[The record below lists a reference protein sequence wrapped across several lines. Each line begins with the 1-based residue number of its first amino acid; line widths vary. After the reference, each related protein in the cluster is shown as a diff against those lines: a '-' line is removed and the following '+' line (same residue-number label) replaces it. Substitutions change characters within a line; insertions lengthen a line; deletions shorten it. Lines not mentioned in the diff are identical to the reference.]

1 MQRVFFDWS
10 RPFLPQVASFV
21 VSTETARLRSQ
32 SSPETSNLTSTA
44 APQPPSFDLGDLIF
58 VLPGRRAVRTLEAYL
73 QLEVERAIQAGSIA
87 PDWTPPTY
95 LTVGAAPEFLYPQ
108 RKRVA
113 ARPTRLLCMRRA
125 LRKFSDA
132 EPVKSRALIKSLPAE
147 SNWAAQLELAQI
159 FVDLA
164 DELASENRDFSA
176 VAAST
181 RRRNLPEETERWE
194 SLGQIAALY
203 RNELSRFDL
212 TDLNLARTAALLSG
226 EIGVSVGG
234 GFENGAAKR
243 YIVVGA
249 VDLNRQQKAIFE
261 ALGDRVSFF
270 VFAPESLQDRFD
282 EFGVVVPE
290 AWETAEIPLPDRRFF
305 QVDGPVEQGK
315 AAALLVR
322 ELSKIPVEN
331 AANDAN
337 GENADAAAAPDWRYE
352 PIPAD
357 SLTIG
362 VPDAE
367 VVPFLERSLRDVG
380 YATIRAQ
387 GSPATQNRVF
397 QLLRNVADYLET
409 RSFSALEE
417 LARRSD
423 VEEYLIRNWRFVS
436 LDDGRSDAAEA
447 EESAANAPAVAP
459 GSALD
464 EAEEGVWFD
473 DELPPDFGDDAPFDD
488 DAESADDVII
498 NNETAENV
506 SAESPETLF
515 VPGDWLSEFDRYR
528 ATFLPT
534 RVDGR
539 WFEYKNEDAPRQN
552 AEFRLLRKVAI
563 LIDRALEP
571 FCDSDAPPLQR
582 EKLAAVEP
590 TFKRSPVDAQ
600 TGELD
605 ALKLDAADF
614 NADETDDVFSG
625 PLAFAKDD
633 FAESFRWRT
642 NQRRLPIA
650 DWAPILSNF
659 LCKIYPE
666 PEPGARTT
674 EATAQV
680 DAFFAALNQEFDKFE
695 AIPQELTADATGADA
710 IRTILKELAKATIP
724 PFPAADVVELQGWLD
739 LAFDDA
745 PNLILTGFN
754 EGIVPSSKSSDL
766 FLPNETRR
774 ELGLE
779 DARRRF
785 ARDACLTSALAA
797 SKRNFFVVFGRRSL
811 QNDPKTPSRFAFA
824 TAPENVPPRICRFF
838 AGGGSN
844 DLAELEA
851 RQLGRPFPKAPLV
864 ADAGNDVENAGAN
877 ATANADAESVE
888 TPIQTTSVANAATRL
903 AVGPPSPSPSEPP
916 RPVGFSVPILRTTGP
931 APSKMKVTEFR
942 DFLACP
948 YRYFL
953 RRALNLRAA
962 APETTAEMNAAAFG
976 TLAHDAL
983 RDFGVAPEI
992 CDSTD
997 ADAISAWL
1005 SERLDVVASRYFN
1018 ELSSPF
1024 VRVQIEQIR
1033 SRLDAFARWQA
1044 LWRRSGRQI
1053 KFVEA
1058 SPRSGSIT
1066 FDVGGGRPV
1075 EIFGRLDRIDYDPRE
1090 NRWFVFDYK
1099 TFDTAKEG
1107 RPSKEPISEF
1117 APDVFDDETQTAL
1130 FTTRLGNVADDK
1142 HRRRAK
1148 PRLSAPLRTLEK
1160 FGITPAPNVP
1170 QTTQSADASRFPQ
1183 TTQSADASRF
1193 PQTTQA
1199 TRTPQNAAFPQTTQS
1214 AASSQS
1220 TQATRT
1226 PQNAALDEATG
1237 PTFDWVD
1244 LQLPLYRRFFREIL
1258 FEYYDGARSRE
1269 DLETTKVALGYIVLT
1284 KGAKTQAFG
1293 GPWTERDLRSADAT
1307 ASRVVRTIRR
1317 LWNAPIDPNAY
1328 LDPNDPSQGTLLNPK
1343 APPFSEDLSPITLD
1357 YLTD

>member
-21 VSTETARLRSQ
+21 VSTETARLRTQ
-32 SSPETSNLTSTA
+32 SLPETASLTSNGATF
-44 APQPPSFDLGDLIF
+44 PPSLDLGDLVF
-58 VLPGRRAVRTLEAYL
+58 VLPGRRAIRTLEAYL
-73 QLEVERAIQAGSIA
+73 QLEVERAIQAGSVA

-95 LTVGAAPEFLYPQ
+95 LTVGAAPEFLYPP

-125 LRKFSDA
+125 LREFSDA
-132 EPVKSRALIKSLPAE
+132 EPEKSRALIKSLPAE

-203 RNELSRFDL
+203 RNELARFDL

-261 ALGDRVSFF
+261 ALGAQISFF
-270 VFAPESLQDRFD
+270 VFAPETLQDRFD
-282 EFGVVVPE
+282 EFGVVIPD
-290 AWETAEIPLPDRRFF
+290 AWETAEIPLPDRRIF
-305 QVDGPVEQGK
+305 QVDGPVEQAQ

-322 ELSKIPVEN
+322 ELSKVPVK
-331 AANDAN
+331 NDAN
-337 GENADAAAAPDWRYE
+337 GDNGDANAVPDWRYE

-357 SLTIG
+357 SLTLG

-380 YATIRAQ
+380 YETIRAQ

-423 VEEYLIRNWRFVS
+423 VEEYLIRNWRFAS

-447 EESAANAPAVAP
+447 EESAAVAP

-473 DELPPDFGDDAPFDD
+473 DELPPDFGDDAPFDE
-488 DAESADDVII
+488 DAELADVPLNINDVETSTDASA
-498 NNETAENV
+498 
-506 SAESPETLF
+506 AESPETPF

-571 FCDSDAPPLQR
+571 FCDSNVAPLQR

-600 TGELD
+600 TGNLD

-614 NADETDDVFSG
+614 NVDEADDVFSG

-633 FAESFRWRT
+633 FAESFRWKT

-666 PEPGARTT
+666 PEPGARTS
-674 EATAQV
+674 EAAAQV
-680 DAFFAALNQEFDKFE
+680 DAFFAALHQEFDKFE

-710 IRTILKELAKATIP
+710 IRTILKELAKTTIP
-724 PFPAADVVELQGWLD
+724 PFPGADLVELQGWLD
-739 LAFDDA
+739 LPFDDA

-824 TAPENVPPRICRFF
+824 TAPEKVPPRVCRFF

-864 ADAGNDVENAGAN
+864 ADVENADAN
-877 ATANADAESVE
+877 ATANANAESVE

-992 CDSTD
+992 RDSTD

-1170 QTTQSADASRFPQ
+1170 QTPQSADASRFPQ
-1183 TTQSADASRF
+1183 TTQ
-1193 PQTTQA
+1193 
-1199 TRTPQNAAFPQTTQS
+1199 NAV
-1214 AASSQS
+1214 SSQS
-1220 TQATRT
+1220 TQS
-1226 PQNAALDEATG
+1226 PQSAALDAETG
-1237 PTFDWVD
+1237 PAFDWVD

-1258 FEYYDGARSRE
+1258 FEHYDGARSRE
-1269 DLETTKVALGYIVLT
+1269 DLEATKVALGYIVLT

-1317 LWNAPIDPNAY
+1317 LWNGPIDPNAY
-1328 LDPNDPSQGTLLNPK
+1328 LDPNDPSQGTILNPK

>member
-21 VSTETARLRSQ
+21 VSAETARLRSQ
-32 SSPETSNLTSTA
+32 RSPETSDLTSNGA
-44 APQPPSFDLGDLIF
+44 APLPSLNLGDLIF
-58 VLPGRRAVRTLEAYL
+58 VLPGRRAIRTLEAYL

-125 LRKFSDA
+125 LREFSDA

-203 RNELSRFDL
+203 RNELARFDL

-243 YIVVGA
+243 YLVVGA

-290 AWETAEIPLPDRRFF
+290 AWETAEIPIPDRRFF

-331 AANDAN
+331 ASDD
-337 GENADAAAAPDWRYE
+337 ENADADAAPDWRYE
-352 PIPAD
+352 PIPAA

-436 LDDGRSDAAEA
+436 LDDGRSDATEA
-447 EESAANAPAVAP
+447 EESAENAPAVAP

-473 DELPPDFGDDAPFDD
+473 DELPPDFGDDVPFDD
-488 DAESADDVII
+488 DAESADDDGDLNI
-498 NNETAENV
+498 NADETPSDA
-506 SAESPETLF
+506 SAAESSETSF

-571 FCDSDAPPLQR
+571 FCDSNVAPLQR

-590 TFKRSPVDAQ
+590 TFKRSSVDAQ
-600 TGELD
+600 TGNLD
-605 ALKLDAADF
+605 ALKLDATNF
-614 NADETDDVFSG
+614 KADETDDVFSG

-666 PEPGARTT
+666 PEPGARTS

-785 ARDACLTSALAA
+785 ARDACLTSALVA

-824 TAPENVPPRICRFF
+824 TAPENVPPRVCRFF

-844 DLAELEA
+844 DLVELEA
-851 RQLGRPFPKAPLV
+851 RQLGRPFPKAPPV
-864 ADAGNDVENAGAN
+864 ADAGNVDAN
-877 ATANADAESVE
+877 DAESPA
-888 TPIQTTSVANAATRL
+888 TPIQPTSTESAELVL
-903 AVGPPSPSPSEPP
+903 AVGPTSPTPSEPP

-992 CDSTD
+992 RDSTD

-1005 SERLDVVASRYFN
+1005 SQRLDVVASRYFN

-1170 QTTQSADASRFPQ
+1170 QTPQSADASRFPQ
-1183 TTQSADASRF
+1183 TPQTTRTPQSAASSQ
-1193 PQTTQA
+1193 PTQA
-1199 TRTPQNAAFPQTTQS
+1199 TRTPQS
-1214 AASSQS
+1214 
-1220 TQATRT
+1220 
-1226 PQNAALDEATG
+1226 AALDAETG

-1269 DLETTKVALGYIVLT
+1269 DLEETKVALGYIVLT

-1317 LWNAPIDPNAY
+1317 LWNGPIDPNAY

>member
-21 VSTETARLRSQ
+21 VSAETARLRSQ
-32 SSPETSNLTSTA
+32 RSPETSDLTSNGA
-44 APQPPSFDLGDLIF
+44 SPLPSLNLGDLIF
-58 VLPGRRAVRTLEAYL
+58 VLPGRRAIRTLEAYL

-125 LRKFSDA
+125 LREFSDA

-234 GFENGAAKR
+234 GFENGASKR
-243 YIVVGA
+243 YLVVGA

-261 ALGDRVSFF
+261 ALGNKVSFF

-290 AWETAEIPLPDRRFF
+290 AWETAEIPIPDRRFF

-331 AANDAN
+331 ASDD
-337 GENADAAAAPDWRYE
+337 ENADADAAPDWRYE

-436 LDDGRSDAAEA
+436 LDDGRSDATEA
-447 EESAANAPAVAP
+447 EESAENAPAVAP

-473 DELPPDFGDDAPFDD
+473 DELPPDFGDDVPFDD
-488 DAESADDVII
+488 DAESADDVI

-506 SAESPETLF
+506 SAESPETPF

-571 FCDSDAPPLQR
+571 FCDADVAPLQR

-600 TGELD
+600 TGKLD
-605 ALKLDAADF
+605 ALKLDATNF
-614 NADETDDVFSG
+614 KADEADDVFSG

-666 PEPGARTT
+666 PEPGARTS

-724 PFPAADVVELQGWLD
+724 PFPGADVVELQGWLD

-824 TAPENVPPRICRFF
+824 TAPENVPPRVCRFF

-851 RQLGRPFPKAPLV
+851 RQLGRPFPKAPL
-864 ADAGNDVENAGAN
+864 A
-877 ATANADAESVE
+877 ADAESPE
-888 TPIQTTSVANAATRL
+888 TPIQPTSTESAEPVL
-903 AVGPPSPSPSEPP
+903 AVGPTSPSPSEPP
-916 RPVGFSVPILRTTGP
+916 RPVGFSVPILRTTGG

-983 RDFGVAPEI
+983 RDFGLAPEI
-992 CDSTD
+992 RDSTD

-1005 SERLDVVASRYFN
+1005 SQRLDVVASRYFN

-1170 QTTQSADASRFPQ
+1170 QTPQSADASRFPQ
-1183 TTQSADASRF
+1183 TPQSAV
-1193 PQTTQA
+1193 
-1199 TRTPQNAAFPQTTQS
+1199 
-1214 AASSQS
+1214 SSQS
-1220 TQATRT
+1220 TQAPQT
-1226 PQNAALDEATG
+1226 PQNAALDEETG

-1269 DLETTKVALGYIVLT
+1269 DLEATKVALGYIVLT

>member
-21 VSTETARLRSQ
+21 VSTETARLKTQ
-32 SSPETSNLTSTA
+32 SSPETSNLTSNDA
-44 APQPPSFDLGDLIF
+44 ALPSFDLGDLVFI
-58 VLPGRRAVRTLEAYL
+58 LPGRRATRTLEAYL

-95 LTVGAAPEFLYPQ
+95 LTVGAAPEFLYSQ
-108 RKRVA
+108 RKRLA

-125 LRKFSDA
+125 LREFSDA

-203 RNELSRFDL
+203 RKELARFDL
-212 TDLNLARTAALLSG
+212 TDLNLARTAALLNG
-226 EIGVSVGG
+226 EIGISVGG
-234 GFENGAAKR
+234 GFENGASKR
-243 YIVVGA
+243 YLVVGA

-261 ALGDRVSFF
+261 ALGNKVSFF

-290 AWETAEIPLPDRRFF
+290 AWETAEIPIPDRRFF

-322 ELSKIPVEN
+322 ELSKVPVE
-331 AANDAN
+331 NDAN
-337 GENADAAAAPDWRYE
+337 GDADGAPDWRYE

-380 YATIRAQ
+380 YETIRAQ

-436 LDDGRSDAAEA
+436 LDDGRSDASEA
-447 EESAANAPAVAP
+447 EESAENAPSVAP

-464 EAEEGVWFD
+464 EAEDGVWFD
-473 DELPPDFGDDAPFDD
+473 DELPPDFSDDVPFDE
-488 DAESADDVII
+488 DAELADDVI

-506 SAESPETLF
+506 SAESSETSF

-571 FCDSDAPPLQR
+571 FCESGVAPLQR

-600 TGELD
+600 TGNLD

-614 NADETDDVFSG
+614 NVDETDDVFSG

-666 PEPGARTT
+666 PEPGARTS

-680 DAFFAALNQEFDKFE
+680 DAFFAAINQEFDKFE

-710 IRTILKELAKATIP
+710 IRTILKELAKTTIP
-724 PFPAADVVELQGWLD
+724 PFPGADVVELQGWLD

-797 SKRNFFVVFGRRSL
+797 SKRNFFVVLGRRSL

-838 AGGGSN
+838 AGSGSN

-864 ADAGNDVENAGAN
+864 ADAE
-877 ATANADAESVE
+877 TAE
-888 TPIQTTSVANAATRL
+888 TPIQTTSVANAETVL
-903 AVGPPSPSPSEPP
+903 AVGPTSPSPSEPP

-983 RDFGVAPEI
+983 RDFGLAPEI
-992 CDSTD
+992 RDSVD

-1005 SERLDVVASRYFN
+1005 SERLDLVASRYFN

-1075 EIFGRLDRIDYDPRE
+1075 EIFGRLDRIDYDPKA

-1107 RPSKEPISEF
+1107 RASKEPNTEF

-1160 FGITPAPNVP
+1160 FGIAPAPNLE
-1170 QTTQSADASRFPQ
+1170 
-1183 TTQSADASRF
+1183 
-1193 PQTTQA
+1193 
-1199 TRTPQNAAFPQTTQS
+1199 TPPS
-1214 AASSQS
+1214 
-1220 TQATRT
+1220 
-1226 PQNAALDEATG
+1226 AALDEASG

-1269 DLETTKVALGYIVLT
+1269 DLEETKVALGYVVLT

-1328 LDPNDPSQGTLLNPK
+1328 LDPNDPSLGTLLNPK
-1343 APPFSEDLSPITLD
+1343 APAFSEDLSPITLD

>member
-21 VSTETARLRSQ
+21 VSRETARLRTQ
-32 SSPETSNLTSTA
+32 NPPESSNLTPTA
-44 APQPPSFDLGDLIF
+44 APQPPSFDLGDLVF
-58 VLPGRRAVRTLEAYL
+58 VLPGRRAIRTLEAYL
-73 QLEVERAIQAGSIA
+73 QLEVERAIQVGSIA

-108 RKRVA
+108 RKRIA

-125 LRKFSDA
+125 LREFSDA
-132 EPVKSRALIKSLPAE
+132 DPEKVRALIRTLPAE

-203 RNELSRFDL
+203 RKELARFDL

-234 GFENGAAKR
+234 GFENGASKR

-282 EFGVVVPE
+282 EFGVVVPD
-290 AWETAEIPLPDRRFF
+290 AWETAEISIPDRRFF
-305 QVDGPVEQGK
+305 QVDGPVEQAQ

-322 ELSKIPVEN
+322 ELSKVPVEN
-331 AANDAN
+331 NAN
-337 GENADAAAAPDWRYE
+337 GENADANAAPDWRYE

-380 YATIRAQ
+380 YETIRAQ

-436 LDDGRSDAAEA
+436 LDDGRSGATEA
-447 EESAANAPAVAP
+447 EESAANAPSVVP

-464 EAEEGVWFD
+464 EAEDGVWFD
-473 DELPPDFGDDAPFDD
+473 DELPPDFGDDAPFDE
-488 DAESADDVII
+488 DAELADVPLNINDAETSTDASADEST
-498 NNETAENV
+498 ET
-506 SAESPETLF
+506 PF

-552 AEFRLLRKVAI
+552 AEFRLLRKVAL
-563 LIDRALEP
+563 LIERALEP

-600 TGELD
+600 TGNLD

-633 FAESFRWRT
+633 FAESFRWKT

-666 PEPGARTT
+666 PEPGARTS
-674 EATAQV
+674 EAVAQV
-680 DAFFAALNQEFDKFE
+680 DAFFAAINQEFDKFE

-710 IRTILKELAKATIP
+710 IRTILKELAKTTIP

-824 TAPENVPPRICRFF
+824 TTPENVPPRICRFF

-851 RQLGRPFPKAPLV
+851 RQLGRPFPKAPPV
-864 ADAGNDVENAGAN
+864 ADAGNDVEN

-888 TPIQTTSVANAATRL
+888 TPIQPTSTESAEPVL
-903 AVGPPSPSPSEPP
+903 AVGPTSPSPSEAP

-1005 SERLDVVASRYFN
+1005 SQRLDVVASRYFN

-1183 TTQSADASRF
+1183 S
-1193 PQTTQA
+1193 
-1199 TRTPQNAAFPQTTQS
+1199 AAFPQTTQN
-1214 AASSQS
+1214 AVPSQS
-1220 TQATRT
+1220 TQR
-1226 PQNAALDEATG
+1226 PPSAALDEETG

-1269 DLETTKVALGYIVLT
+1269 DLEATKVALGYIVLT

-1317 LWNAPIDPNAY
+1317 LWNGPIDPNAY
-1328 LDPNDPSQGTLLNPK
+1328 LDPNDPSQGTILNPK

>member
-21 VSTETARLRSQ
+21 VSQETARLRTRR
-32 SSPETSNLTSTA
+32 SSDSFNSASEPAS
-44 APQPPSFDLGDLIF
+44 PPSFDLGDLVF
-58 VLPGRRAVRTLEAYL
+58 VLPGRRATRTLEAYL

-95 LTVGAAPEFLYPQ
+95 LTVGAAPEFLYSQ
-108 RKRVA
+108 RKRLA

-125 LRKFSDA
+125 LREFSDA
-132 EPVKSRALIKSLPAE
+132 EPEKVRALIRALPAE

-181 RRRNLPEETERWE
+181 RRRGLTEETERWE
-194 SLGQIAALY
+194 SLGRLAALY
-203 RNELSRFDL
+203 RQELTRFDL
-212 TDLNLARTAALLSG
+212 TDLNLARTAALRSG

-234 GFENGAAKR
+234 GFENGASKR

-261 ALGDRVSFF
+261 ALGDKISFF
-270 VFAPESLQDRFD
+270 VFAPEALQDRFD
-282 EFGVVVPE
+282 EFGVVIPD
-290 AWETAEIPLPDRRFF
+290 AWETAEIPIPDRRFF
-305 QVDGPVEQGK
+305 QVDGPVEQAQ

-322 ELSKIPVEN
+322 ELSKVPVEN
-331 AANDAN
+331 ASDGDNGDAN
-337 GENADAAAAPDWRYE
+337 AVPDWRYE
-352 PIPAD
+352 PIPPD

-380 YATIRAQ
+380 YETIRAQ

-436 LDDGRSDAAEA
+436 LDDGRSDAPEA
-447 EESAANAPAVAP
+447 EEPAENAPTVAP

-464 EAEEGVWFD
+464 EAEDGVWFD

-488 DAESADDVII
+488 DAELADVPLNINAVAETPVSAD
-498 NNETAENV
+498 
-506 SAESPETLF
+506 SADAPETPF

-552 AEFRLLRKVAI
+552 AEFRLLRKVAL
-563 LIDRALEP
+563 LIERALEP
-571 FCDSDAPPLQR
+571 FCDSQAPPLQR
-582 EKLAAVEP
+582 EKLADVEP
-590 TFKRSPVDAQ
+590 TFKRSSVDAQ
-600 TGELD
+600 TDKLD

-614 NADETDDVFSG
+614 NVDEADDVFSG

-633 FAESFRWRT
+633 FAESFRWKT

-710 IRTILKELAKATIP
+710 IRTILKELAKTTIP
-724 PFPAADVVELQGWLD
+724 PFPGADVVELQGWLD

-983 RDFGVAPEI
+983 RDFGVAP
-992 CDSTD
+992 
-997 ADAISAWL
+997 
-1005 SERLDVVASRYFN
+1005 
-1018 ELSSPF
+1018 
-1024 VRVQIEQIR
+1024 
-1033 SRLDAFARWQA
+1033 
-1044 LWRRSGRQI
+1044 
-1053 KFVEA
+1053 
-1058 SPRSGSIT
+1058 
-1066 FDVGGGRPV
+1066 
-1075 EIFGRLDRIDYDPRE
+1075 
-1090 NRWFVFDYK
+1090 
-1099 TFDTAKEG
+1099 
-1107 RPSKEPISEF
+1107 
-1117 APDVFDDETQTAL
+1117 
-1130 FTTRLGNVADDK
+1130 
-1142 HRRRAK
+1142 
-1148 PRLSAPLRTLEK
+1148 
-1160 FGITPAPNVP
+1160 
-1170 QTTQSADASRFPQ
+1170 
-1183 TTQSADASRF
+1183 
-1193 PQTTQA
+1193 
-1199 TRTPQNAAFPQTTQS
+1199 
-1214 AASSQS
+1214 
-1220 TQATRT
+1220 
-1226 PQNAALDEATG
+1226 
-1237 PTFDWVD
+1237 
-1244 LQLPLYRRFFREIL
+1244 
-1258 FEYYDGARSRE
+1258 
-1269 DLETTKVALGYIVLT
+1269 
-1284 KGAKTQAFG
+1284 
-1293 GPWTERDLRSADAT
+1293 
-1307 ASRVVRTIRR
+1307 
-1317 LWNAPIDPNAY
+1317 
-1328 LDPNDPSQGTLLNPK
+1328 
-1343 APPFSEDLSPITLD
+1343 
-1357 YLTD
+1357 

>member
-21 VSTETARLRSQ
+21 VSMETERLRSQ
-32 SSPETSNLTSTA
+32 SSPESSNLTPNN
-44 APQPPSFDLGDLIF
+44 APRPLSFDLGDLVF

-125 LRKFSDA
+125 LREFSDA
-132 EPVKSRALIKSLPAE
+132 EPEKSRALIRSLPAE

-203 RNELSRFDL
+203 RKELARFDL
-212 TDLNLARTAALLSG
+212 TDFNLARTAALLSG

-234 GFENGAAKR
+234 GFENGASKR
-243 YIVVGA
+243 YFVVGA

-261 ALGDRVSFF
+261 ALGDKVSFF
-270 VFAPESLQDRFD
+270 IFAPESLQDRFD

-290 AWETAEIPLPDRRFF
+290 AWETAEIPIPDRRFF
-305 QVDGPVEQGK
+305 QVDGPVEQAQ

-322 ELSKIPVEN
+322 ELSKIPL
-331 AANDAN
+331 DD
-337 GENADAAAAPDWRYE
+337 GDWRYE

-380 YATIRAQ
+380 YETIRAQ

-436 LDDGRSDAAEA
+436 LDDGRSGATEA
-447 EESAANAPAVAP
+447 EESAENAAAVVP

-464 EAEEGVWFD
+464 EAEDGVWFD
-473 DELPPDFGDDAPFDD
+473 DELPPDFGDDALFDE
-488 DAESADDVII
+488 DAELADVPLNINDAETSTDASA
-498 NNETAENV
+498 
-506 SAESPETLF
+506 AESPETPF

-552 AEFRLLRKVAI
+552 AEFRLLRKVAL
-563 LIDRALEP
+563 LIERALEP

-582 EKLAAVEP
+582 EKLAVVEP

-605 ALKLDAADF
+605 ALKLDASDF
-614 NADETDDVFSG
+614 KADEADDVFSG

-633 FAESFRWRT
+633 FAESFRWKT

-666 PEPGARTT
+666 PEPGARTS
-674 EATAQV
+674 EAAAQV
-680 DAFFAALNQEFDKFE
+680 DAFFAALHQEFDKFE

-864 ADAGNDVENAGAN
+864 ADAGNVDAN
-877 ATANADAESVE
+877 DAESLE
-888 TPIQTTSVANAATRL
+888 TPIQTTSTESAEPVL
-903 AVGPPSPSPSEPP
+903 AVGPTSPTPSEPP

-992 CDSTD
+992 RDSVD

-1005 SERLDVVASRYFN
+1005 SRRLDVVASRYFN

-1099 TFDTAKEG
+1099 TFDTANEG
-1107 RPSKEPISEF
+1107 RASKEPISEF

-1160 FGITPAPNVP
+1160 FGITPAPNIP

-1183 TTQSADASRF
+1183 NAAFTPTTQSAACS
-1193 PQTTQA
+1193 
-1199 TRTPQNAAFPQTTQS
+1199 QTTQS
-1214 AASSQS
+1214 AVSSQS
-1220 TQATRT
+1220 TQTPRT
-1226 PQNAALDEATG
+1226 PQSAALDAETG

-1269 DLETTKVALGYIVLT
+1269 DLEATKVALGYIVLT

-1328 LDPNDPSQGTLLNPK
+1328 LDPNDPSQGTILNPK
-1343 APPFSEDLSPITLD
+1343 APAFSEDLSPITLD

>member
-21 VSTETARLRSQ
+21 VSTETARLKAQ
-32 SSPETSNLTSTA
+32 SSPETSDSTSSA
-44 APQPPSFDLGDLIF
+44 APPSFDLGDLVFI
-58 VLPGRRAVRTLEAYL
+58 LPGRRATRTLEAYL

-125 LRKFSDA
+125 LREFSEA
-132 EPVKSRALIKSLPAE
+132 EPEKSRALIKSLPAE

-159 FVDLA
+159 FVDLS

-181 RRRNLPEETERWE
+181 RRRGLPEETERWE
-194 SLGQIAALY
+194 SLGRLAALY
-203 RNELSRFDL
+203 RKELARFDL
-212 TDLNLARTAALLSG
+212 TDLNLARTTALLGG

-234 GFENGAAKR
+234 GFENGASKR

-261 ALGDRVSFF
+261 ALGDKISFF
-270 VFAPESLQDRFD
+270 VFAPESEAARFD
-282 EFGVVVPE
+282 EFGVVIPE
-290 AWETAEIPLPDRRFF
+290 AWESAEIPIPDRRFF

-322 ELSKIPVEN
+322 ELSKVPV
-331 AANDAN
+331 DD
-337 GENADAAAAPDWRYE
+337 GDWRYE

-362 VPDAE
+362 VPDPE

-380 YATIRAQ
+380 YETIRAQ
-387 GSPATQNRVF
+387 GSPTTQNRVF

-436 LDDGRSDAAEA
+436 LDDGRSNAEEA
-447 EESAANAPAVAP
+447 EESAAVAP

-464 EAEEGVWFD
+464 EAEDGVWFD
-473 DELPPDFGDDAPFDD
+473 DELPPDFGDDAPFDEDAEIVD
-488 DAESADDVII
+488 DAAPDAAVENADPD
-498 NNETAENV
+498 A
-506 SAESPETLF
+506 PEPPF

-552 AEFRLLRKVAI
+552 AEFRLLRKVAL
-563 LIDRALEP
+563 LIERALEP
-571 FCDSDAPPLQR
+571 FCDPDAPPLQR
-582 EKLAAVEP
+582 EKLAAEP
-590 TFKRSPVDAQ
+590 TFKRSTVDAQ

-605 ALKLDAADF
+605 ALKLDVADF
-614 NADETDDVFSG
+614 KTDETDDVFSG

-633 FAESFRWRT
+633 FAETFRWRT

-650 DWAPILSNF
+650 EWAPILSNF

-666 PEPGARTT
+666 PEPGARAS
-674 EATAQV
+674 EAAAQV
-680 DAFFAALNQEFDKFE
+680 DAFFAAINQEFDKFE

-710 IRTILKELAKATIP
+710 IRTILKELAKTTIP
-724 PFPAADVVELQGWLD
+724 PFPGADVVELQGWLD

-754 EGIVPSSKSSDL
+754 EGVVPSSKSSDL

-797 SKRNFFVVFGRRSL
+797 SKRNFFVVLGRRSL

-824 TAPENVPPRICRFF
+824 TTPENVPPRICRFF
-838 AGGGSN
+838 AGSGSN

-851 RQLGRPFPKAPLV
+851 RQLGRPFPKAPLD
-864 ADAGNDVENAGAN
+864 ADLENA
-877 ATANADAESVE
+877 E
-888 TPIQTTSVANAATRL
+888 TPVQTTALENAETRL
-903 AVGPPSPSPSEPP
+903 AVGPTSPTP
-916 RPVGFSVPILRTTGP
+916 RSVGFAVPVLRTSGP

-983 RDFGVAPEI
+983 RDFGNAPEI
-992 CDSTD
+992 RESTD
-997 ADAISAWL
+997 AAAIAAWL
-1005 SERLDVVASRYFN
+1005 SERLDLVASRYFN

-1075 EIFGRLDRIDYDPRE
+1075 EIFGRLDRIDYDPKA

-1107 RPSKEPISEF
+1107 RPSKEPNSEF

-1170 QTTQSADASRFPQ
+1170 ETTQSADSSHFSPIP
-1183 TTQSADASRF
+1183 QSALS
-1193 PQTTQA
+1193 P
-1199 TRTPQNAAFPQTTQS
+1199 
-1214 AASSQS
+1214 QS
-1220 TQATRT
+1220 TQT
-1226 PQNAALDEATG
+1226 PPSAALDEETG

-1269 DLETTKVALGYIVLT
+1269 DLDKTKVALGYVVLT

-1307 ASRVVRTIRR
+1307 AARVVRTIRR

-1328 LDPNDPSQGTLLNPK
+1328 LDPNDPSLGTLLNPK
-1343 APPFSEDLSPITLD
+1343 APAFSEDLSPITLD

>member
-21 VSTETARLRSQ
+21 VSTETARLQTQ
-32 SSPETSNLTSTA
+32 SSLKTADLTSPA
-44 APQPPSFDLGDLIF
+44 APQPPSFDLGDLVF
-58 VLPGRRAVRTLEAYL
+58 VLPGRRAIRTLEAYL

-95 LTVGAAPEFLYPQ
+95 LTVGAAPEFLYSQ
-108 RKRVA
+108 RKRLA

-125 LRKFSDA
+125 LREFSDA

-203 RNELSRFDL
+203 RKELARFDL
-212 TDLNLARTAALLSG
+212 TDLNLARTSALLNG

-234 GFENGAAKR
+234 GFENGASKR
-243 YIVVGA
+243 YLVVGA

-261 ALGDRVSFF
+261 ALGNKVSFF
-270 VFAPESLQDRFD
+270 VFAPETLQDRFD

-290 AWETAEIPLPDRRFF
+290 AWETAEIPIPDRRFF

-322 ELSKIPVEN
+322 ELSKVPVE
-331 AANDAN
+331 NDAN
-337 GENADAAAAPDWRYE
+337 GAPDWRYE

-380 YATIRAQ
+380 YETIRAQ

-436 LDDGRSDAAEA
+436 LDDGRSDASEA
-447 EESAANAPAVAP
+447 EESAENAPSVAP

-464 EAEEGVWFD
+464 EAEDGVWFD
-473 DELPPDFGDDAPFDD
+473 DELPPGFGDDVPFDE
-488 DAESADDVII
+488 DAELADDVI

-506 SAESPETLF
+506 SAESSETSF

-571 FCDSDAPPLQR
+571 FCESGVAPLQR

-600 TGELD
+600 TGKLD

-614 NADETDDVFSG
+614 NVDETDDVFSG

-633 FAESFRWRT
+633 FAESFRWQT

-666 PEPGARTT
+666 PEPGARTS
-674 EATAQV
+674 EAAAQV
-680 DAFFAALNQEFDKFE
+680 DAFFAAINQEFDKFE

-710 IRTILKELAKATIP
+710 IRTILKELAKTTIP
-724 PFPAADVVELQGWLD
+724 PFPGADVVELQGWLD

-797 SKRNFFVVFGRRSL
+797 SKRNFFVVLGRRSL

-838 AGGGSN
+838 AGSGSN

-864 ADAGNDVENAGAN
+864 ADAENA
-877 ATANADAESVE
+877 E
-888 TPIQTTSVANAATRL
+888 TPIQTTSTKAAETRFV
-903 AVGPPSPSPSEPP
+903 VGPTSEAP
-916 RPVGFSVPILRTTGP
+916 RPVGFSVPILRTSGSP
-931 APSKMKVTEFR
+931 PSKMKVTEFR

-983 RDFGVAPEI
+983 RDFGLAPEI
-992 CDSTD
+992 RDSVD

-1005 SERLDVVASRYFN
+1005 SERLDLVASRYFN

-1075 EIFGRLDRIDYDPRE
+1075 EIFGRLDRIDYDPKA

-1107 RPSKEPISEF
+1107 RASKEPNTEF

-1160 FGITPAPNVP
+1160 FGIAPAPNLE
-1170 QTTQSADASRFPQ
+1170 
-1183 TTQSADASRF
+1183 
-1193 PQTTQA
+1193 
-1199 TRTPQNAAFPQTTQS
+1199 TPPS
-1214 AASSQS
+1214 
-1220 TQATRT
+1220 
-1226 PQNAALDEATG
+1226 AALDEASG

-1269 DLETTKVALGYIVLT
+1269 DLEETKVALGYVVLT

-1328 LDPNDPSQGTLLNPK
+1328 LDPNDPSLGTLLNPK
-1343 APPFSEDLSPITLD
+1343 APAFSEDLSPITLD

>member
-21 VSTETARLRSQ
+21 VSAETARLRTQ
-32 SSPETSNLTSTA
+32 SSPEPSNLTSNGA
-44 APQPPSFDLGDLIF
+44 APPPSLNLGDVVF
-58 VLPGRRAVRTLEAYL
+58 VLPGRRAIRTLEAYL

-125 LRKFSDA
+125 LREFSDA

-203 RNELSRFDL
+203 RKELARFDL

-243 YIVVGA
+243 YLVVGA

-261 ALGDRVSFF
+261 ALRDRVSFF

-290 AWETAEIPLPDRRFF
+290 AWETAEISIPDRRFF

-331 AANDAN
+331 DAN
-337 GENADAAAAPDWRYE
+337 GENGAAEAAEAAPDWRYE

-447 EESAANAPAVAP
+447 EESAENAAAVVP

-464 EAEEGVWFD
+464 EAEDGVWFD

-488 DAESADDVII
+488 DAEPDAVLNINEDENAESSADAS
-498 NNETAENV
+498 E
-506 SAESPETLF
+506 PPF

-600 TGELD
+600 TGKLD

-614 NADETDDVFSG
+614 NVDEADDVFSG

-674 EATAQV
+674 EAAAQV

-710 IRTILKELAKATIP
+710 IRTILKELAKTTIP
-724 PFPAADVVELQGWLD
+724 PFPGADVVELQGWLD

-824 TAPENVPPRICRFF
+824 TAPENVPPRVCRFF

-851 RQLGRPFPKAPLV
+851 RQLGRPFPKAPGV
-864 ADAGNDVENAGAN
+864 
-877 ATANADAESVE
+877 ADAESAE
-888 TPIQTTSVANAATRL
+888 TPIQPTSTESAEPVL
-903 AVGPPSPSPSEPP
+903 AVGPTSPTPSETP
-916 RPVGFSVPILRTTGP
+916 RSVGFSVPILRTTGP

-992 CDSTD
+992 RDSVD

-1005 SERLDVVASRYFN
+1005 SQRLDVVASRYFN

-1099 TFDTAKEG
+1099 TFDTANEG
-1107 RPSKEPISEF
+1107 RASKEPISEF

-1148 PRLSAPLRTLEK
+1148 PRLSPPLRTLEK
-1160 FGITPAPNVP
+1160 FGITPAPNIP
-1170 QTTQSADASRFPQ
+1170 QPTQSADASRFPQ
-1183 TTQSADASRF
+1183 TTQ
-1193 PQTTQA
+1193 
-1199 TRTPQNAAFPQTTQS
+1199 NAVP
-1214 AASSQS
+1214 SQS
-1220 TQATRT
+1220 TQR
-1226 PQNAALDEATG
+1226 PPSAALDAETG

-1269 DLETTKVALGYIVLT
+1269 DLEATKVALGYIVLT

-1317 LWNAPIDPNAY
+1317 LWNGPIDPNAY
-1328 LDPNDPSQGTLLNPK
+1328 LDPNAPSQGTLLNPK

>member
-21 VSTETARLRSQ
+21 VSTETARLRPQ
-32 SSPETSNLTSTA
+32 SPPERAHLTSSD
-44 APQPPSFDLGDLIF
+44 APQPPSFNLGDLVF
-58 VLPGRRAVRTLEAYL
+58 VLPGRRAIRTLEAYL

-95 LTVGAAPEFLYPQ
+95 LTVGAAPEFLYSQ
-108 RKRVA
+108 RKRLA

-125 LRKFSDA
+125 LREFSDA

-203 RNELSRFDL
+203 RKELARFDL
-212 TDLNLARTAALLSG
+212 TDLNLARTSALLNG

-234 GFENGAAKR
+234 GFENGASKR
-243 YIVVGA
+243 YLVVGA

-290 AWETAEIPLPDRRFF
+290 AWETAEIPIPDRRFF

-322 ELSKIPVEN
+322 ELSKVPVE
-331 AANDAN
+331 NDAN
-337 GENADAAAAPDWRYE
+337 GDADGAPDWRYE

-380 YATIRAQ
+380 YETIRAQ

-436 LDDGRSDAAEA
+436 LDDGRSNATEA
-447 EESAANAPAVAP
+447 EEAAAENAPSVAP

-473 DELPPDFGDDAPFDD
+473 DELPPDFGDDVPFDE
-488 DAESADDVII
+488 DAELADDVI

-506 SAESPETLF
+506 SAESSETSF

-571 FCDSDAPPLQR
+571 FCESGVAPLQR

-600 TGELD
+600 TGKLD

-614 NADETDDVFSG
+614 NVDETDDVFSG

-666 PEPGARTT
+666 PEPGARTS

-680 DAFFAALNQEFDKFE
+680 DAFFAAINQEFDKFE

-710 IRTILKELAKATIP
+710 IRTILKELAKTTIP
-724 PFPAADVVELQGWLD
+724 PFPGADVVELQGWLD

-797 SKRNFFVVFGRRSL
+797 SKRNFFVVLGRRSL

-838 AGGGSN
+838 AGSGSN

-864 ADAGNDVENAGAN
+864 ADAE
-877 ATANADAESVE
+877 TAE
-888 TPIQTTSVANAATRL
+888 TPIQTTSVANAETVL
-903 AVGPPSPSPSEPP
+903 AVGPTSPSP

-983 RDFGVAPEI
+983 RDFGLAPEI
-992 CDSTD
+992 RDSTD

-1005 SERLDVVASRYFN
+1005 SERLDLVASRYFN

-1075 EIFGRLDRIDYDPRE
+1075 EIFGRLDRIDYDPKA

-1107 RPSKEPISEF
+1107 RASKEPNTEF

-1160 FGITPAPNVP
+1160 FGIAPAPNLE
-1170 QTTQSADASRFPQ
+1170 
-1183 TTQSADASRF
+1183 
-1193 PQTTQA
+1193 
-1199 TRTPQNAAFPQTTQS
+1199 TPPS
-1214 AASSQS
+1214 
-1220 TQATRT
+1220 
-1226 PQNAALDEATG
+1226 AALDEASG

-1269 DLETTKVALGYIVLT
+1269 DLEETKVALGYVVLT

-1328 LDPNDPSQGTLLNPK
+1328 LDPNDPSLGTLLNPK
-1343 APPFSEDLSPITLD
+1343 APAFSEDLSPITLD

>member
-32 SSPETSNLTSTA
+32 SSPESPDLTPNN
-44 APQPPSFDLGDLIF
+44 APRPLSFDLGDLVF

-73 QLEVERAIQAGSIA
+73 QLEVERAIQAGSLA

-125 LRKFSDA
+125 LREFSDA
-132 EPVKSRALIKSLPAE
+132 EPEKVRALIRSLPAE

-181 RRRNLPEETERWE
+181 RRRGLPEETERWE

-203 RNELSRFDL
+203 RKELARFDL

-234 GFENGAAKR
+234 GFENGASKR
-243 YIVVGA
+243 YFVVGA

-290 AWETAEIPLPDRRFF
+290 AWESAEIPIPDRRFF

-331 AANDAN
+331 APD
-337 GENADAAAAPDWRYE
+337 GVPDWRYE

-380 YATIRAQ
+380 YETIRAQ

-436 LDDGRSDAAEA
+436 LDDGRSDATEA
-447 EESAANAPAVAP
+447 EESAENASAVAP

-464 EAEEGVWFD
+464 EAEDGVWFD
-473 DELPPDFGDDAPFDD
+473 DELPPDFGDDAPFDE
-488 DAESADDVII
+488 DAEPDAALNI
-498 NNETAENV
+498 NEAVEN
-506 SAESPETLF
+506 AESLETSF

-571 FCDSDAPPLQR
+571 FCDSDAPPLRR

-590 TFKRSPVDAQ
+590 AFKRSPVDAQ
-600 TGELD
+600 TGKLD
-605 ALKLDAADF
+605 ALKLDAAHF
-614 NADETDDVFSG
+614 NVDEADDVFSG

-633 FAESFRWRT
+633 FAESFRWKT

-674 EATAQV
+674 EAAAQV
-680 DAFFAALNQEFDKFE
+680 DAFFAALHQEFDKFE

-724 PFPAADVVELQGWLD
+724 PFPGADVVELQGWLD

-838 AGGGSN
+838 AGSGSN

-851 RQLGRPFPKAPLV
+851 RQLGRPFPKAPL
-864 ADAGNDVENAGAN
+864 
-877 ATANADAESVE
+877 TADAESLE
-888 TPIQTTSVANAATRL
+888 TPVQPTSTESAEPVL
-903 AVGPPSPSPSEPP
+903 AVGSTSPTPSETP
-916 RPVGFSVPILRTTGP
+916 RPVGFNVPILRTTGP
-931 APSKMKVTEFR
+931 APNKMKVTEFR

-992 CDSTD
+992 RDSVD

-1075 EIFGRLDRIDYDPRE
+1075 EIFGRLDRIDYDPKA
-1090 NRWFVFDYK
+1090 NRWYVFDYK

-1107 RPSKEPISEF
+1107 RPSKEPISDF
-1117 APDVFDDETQTAL
+1117 PPDAFDDETQTAL

-1160 FGITPAPNVP
+1160 FGITPAPNAP
-1170 QTTQSADASRFPQ
+1170 PTTQSPDASRFPQ
-1183 TTQSADASRF
+1183 TTQSADASQST
-1193 PQTTQA
+1193 QT
-1199 TRTPQNAAFPQTTQS
+1199 PQS
-1214 AASSQS
+1214 AA
-1220 TQATRT
+1220 
-1226 PQNAALDEATG
+1226 LDAETG

-1269 DLETTKVALGYIVLT
+1269 DLEETKVALGYIVLT

-1317 LWNAPIDPNAY
+1317 LWNGPIDPNAY
-1328 LDPNDPSQGTLLNPK
+1328 LDPNDPSQGTILNPK

>member
-21 VSTETARLRSQ
+21 VSQETARLRTQ
-32 SSPETSNLTSTA
+32 SSPESPDLTSNGATF
-44 APQPPSFDLGDLIF
+44 PPSLDLGALVF
-58 VLPGRRAVRTLEAYL
+58 VLPGRRAIRTLEAYL

-95 LTVGAAPEFLYPQ
+95 LTVGAASEFLYPQ

-125 LRKFSDA
+125 LREFSDA
-132 EPVKSRALIKSLPAE
+132 EPVKSRALIKSLPSE

-181 RRRNLPEETERWE
+181 LRRNLPEETERWE

-203 RNELSRFDL
+203 RKELSRFDL
-212 TDLNLARTAALLSG
+212 TDLNLARTAALLNG

-234 GFENGAAKR
+234 GFENGASKR
-243 YIVVGA
+243 YFVVGA

-261 ALGDRVSFF
+261 ALGDKISFF
-270 VFAPESLQDRFD
+270 VFAPEALQDRFD
-282 EFGVVVPE
+282 EFGVVIPD
-290 AWETAEIPLPDRRFF
+290 AWETAEIPIPDRRFF
-305 QVDGPVEQGK
+305 QVDGPVEQAQ

-322 ELSKIPVEN
+322 ELSKVPLEN
-331 AANDAN
+331 DSD
-337 GENADAAAAPDWRYE
+337 GENADAFAAPDWRYE

-380 YATIRAQ
+380 YETIRAQ

-447 EESAANAPAVAP
+447 EEPAANAPSVVP

-464 EAEEGVWFD
+464 EAEDGVWFD
-473 DELPPDFGDDAPFDD
+473 DELPPDFGDDAPFDE
-488 DAESADDVII
+488 DAELADADI
-498 NNETAENV
+498 NNAENATGDA
-506 SAESPETLF
+506 SETPF

-552 AEFRLLRKVAI
+552 AEFRLLRKVAL
-563 LIDRALEP
+563 LIERALEP

-582 EKLAAVEP
+582 EKIAVEP

-633 FAESFRWRT
+633 FAESFRWKT

-650 DWAPILSNF
+650 EWAPILSNF

-674 EATAQV
+674 EAAAQV

-824 TAPENVPPRICRFF
+824 TTPENVPPRICRFF

-851 RQLGRPFPKAPLV
+851 RQLGRAFPKAPTV
-864 ADAGNDVENAGAN
+864 ADVENADSE
-877 ATANADAESVE
+877 TTPE
-888 TPIQTTSVANAATRL
+888 TPIQTTSTETAAPVL
-903 AVGPPSPSPSEPP
+903 AVGPTSPTP

-983 RDFGVAPEI
+983 RDFGNAPEI

-1005 SERLDVVASRYFN
+1005 SARLDLVASRYFN

-1058 SPRSGSIT
+1058 APRSGSIA

-1107 RPSKEPISEF
+1107 RPSKEPISDF
-1117 APDVFDDETQTAL
+1117 PPDVFDDETQTAL

-1160 FGITPAPNVP
+1160 FGITPAPNLP
-1170 QTTQSADASRFPQ
+1170 QTTQSADASRFSPNADFTQ
-1183 TTQSADASRF
+1183 STQSA
-1193 PQTTQA
+1193 P
-1199 TRTPQNAAFPQTTQS
+1199 
-1214 AASSQS
+1214 
-1220 TQATRT
+1220 
-1226 PQNAALDEATG
+1226 NAALDEETG

-1269 DLETTKVALGYIVLT
+1269 DLEETKVALGYIVLT

>member
-21 VSTETARLRSQ
+21 VSTETARLRTQ
-32 SSPETSNLTSTA
+32 SLPESSDLTPNDA
-44 APQPPSFDLGDLIF
+44 AAPPSFDLGDLVF
-58 VLPGRRAVRTLEAYL
+58 VLPGRRAIRTLEAYL
-73 QLEVERAIQAGSIA
+73 QLEVERAIQAGSVA

-108 RKRVA
+108 RKRIA
-113 ARPTRLLCMRRA
+113 GRPTRLLCMRRA
-125 LRKFSDA
+125 LREFSDA
-132 EPVKSRALIKSLPAE
+132 EPVKSRALIRSLPAE

-203 RNELSRFDL
+203 RKELARFDL
-212 TDLNLARTAALLSG
+212 TDLNLARTAALLNG

-243 YIVVGA
+243 YFVVGA
-249 VDLNRQQKAIFE
+249 VDLNRQQKTIFE

-270 VFAPESLQDRFD
+270 VFAPESLRDRFD

-290 AWETAEIPLPDRRFF
+290 AWETAEIPIPDRRFF
-305 QVDGPVEQGK
+305 QVDGPVEQAQ

-322 ELSKIPVEN
+322 ELSKVPVEN
-331 AANDAN
+331 DSD
-337 GENADAAAAPDWRYE
+337 GENADAGAAPDWRYE

-357 SLTIG
+357 SLTVG

-380 YATIRAQ
+380 YETIRAQ

-436 LDDGRSDAAEA
+436 LDDGRSNAAEA
-447 EESAANAPAVAP
+447 EEPAADVSAVAP

-464 EAEEGVWFD
+464 EAEDGVWFD
-473 DELPPDFGDDAPFDD
+473 DELPPDFGDDVPFDD
-488 DAESADDVII
+488 DAEPDAALNII
-498 NNETAENV
+498 NEAENAKSNV
-506 SAESPETLF
+506 DAPETPF

-552 AEFRLLRKVAI
+552 AEFRLLRKVAL
-563 LIDRALEP
+563 LIERALEP
-571 FCDSDAPPLQR
+571 FCDSNAPTLQR

-590 TFKRSPVDAQ
+590 PFKRSSVDAQ
-600 TGELD
+600 TGKLD
-605 ALKLDAADF
+605 ALKLDASDF
-614 NADETDDVFSG
+614 NVDEADDVFSG

-633 FAESFRWRT
+633 FAESFRWKT

-674 EATAQV
+674 EAAAQV
-680 DAFFAALNQEFDKFE
+680 DAFFAAINQEFDKFE

-824 TAPENVPPRICRFF
+824 TSPENVPPRICRFF
-838 AGGGSN
+838 AGSGSN

-851 RQLGRPFPKAPLV
+851 RQLGRPFPKAPLS
-864 ADAGNDVENAGAN
+864 ADLEN
-877 ATANADAESVE
+877 DAETAE
-888 TPIQTTSVANAATRL
+888 TPIQTTSFATAATIL
-903 AVGPPSPSPSEPP
+903 AVGPPTPTPSEPP

-992 CDSTD
+992 RDSTD

-1058 SPRSGSIT
+1058 APRSGSIT

-1107 RPSKEPISEF
+1107 RPSKEPISDF
-1117 APDVFDDETQTAL
+1117 PPDVFDDETQTAL
-1130 FTTRLGNVADDK
+1130 FTTRLGNVADEK

-1160 FGITPAPNVP
+1160 FGITPAPNAP
-1170 QTTQSADASRFPQ
+1170 QSADASRFPQ
-1183 TTQSADASRF
+1183 ITQSAVSS
-1193 PQTTQA
+1193 QST
-1199 TRTPQNAAFPQTTQS
+1199 QTTQS
-1214 AASSQS
+1214 AA
-1220 TQATRT
+1220 
-1226 PQNAALDEATG
+1226 LDETTG

-1269 DLETTKVALGYIVLT
+1269 DLEETKVALGYVVLT

-1307 ASRVVRTIRR
+1307 AARVVRTIRR
-1317 LWNAPIDPNAY
+1317 LWNAPLDPNAY
-1328 LDPNDPSQGTLLNPK
+1328 LDPNDPSQGTILNPK
-1343 APPFSEDLSPITLD
+1343 APAFSEDLSPITLD

>member
-21 VSTETARLRSQ
+21 VSTETARLRTQ
-32 SSPETSNLTSTA
+32 SLPETASLTSNGATF
-44 APQPPSFDLGDLIF
+44 PPSLDLGDLVF
-58 VLPGRRAVRTLEAYL
+58 VLPGRRAIRTLEAYL
-73 QLEVERAIQAGSIA
+73 QLEVERAIQAGSVA

-95 LTVGAAPEFLYPQ
+95 LTVGAAPEFLYPP

-125 LRKFSDA
+125 LREFSDA
-132 EPVKSRALIKSLPAE
+132 EPEKSRALIKSLPAE

-203 RNELSRFDL
+203 RNELARFDL

-261 ALGDRVSFF
+261 ALGAQISFF
-270 VFAPESLQDRFD
+270 VFAPETLQDRFD
-282 EFGVVVPE
+282 EFGVVIPD
-290 AWETAEIPLPDRRFF
+290 AWETAEIPLPDRRIF
-305 QVDGPVEQGK
+305 QVDGPVEQAQ

-322 ELSKIPVEN
+322 ELSKVPVK
-331 AANDAN
+331 NDAN
-337 GENADAAAAPDWRYE
+337 GDNGDANAVPDWRYE

-357 SLTIG
+357 SLTLG

-380 YATIRAQ
+380 YETIRAQ

-423 VEEYLIRNWRFVS
+423 VEEYLIRNWRFAS

-447 EESAANAPAVAP
+447 EESAAVAP

-506 SAESPETLF
+506 SAESPETPF

-571 FCDSDAPPLQR
+571 FCDSNVAPLQR

-600 TGELD
+600 TGNLD

-614 NADETDDVFSG
+614 NVDEADDVFSG

-633 FAESFRWRT
+633 FAESFRWKT

-666 PEPGARTT
+666 PEPGARTS
-674 EATAQV
+674 EAAAQV
-680 DAFFAALNQEFDKFE
+680 DAFFAALHQEFDKFE

-710 IRTILKELAKATIP
+710 IRTILKELAKTTIP

-739 LAFDDA
+739 LPFDDA

-824 TAPENVPPRICRFF
+824 TAPEKVPPRVCRFF

-864 ADAGNDVENAGAN
+864 ADVENADAN
-877 ATANADAESVE
+877 ATANANAESVE

-1170 QTTQSADASRFPQ
+1170 QTPQSADASRFPQ
-1183 TTQSADASRF
+1183 TTQ
-1193 PQTTQA
+1193 
-1199 TRTPQNAAFPQTTQS
+1199 NAV
-1214 AASSQS
+1214 SSQS
-1220 TQATRT
+1220 TQS
-1226 PQNAALDEATG
+1226 PQSAALDAETG
-1237 PTFDWVD
+1237 PAFDWVD

-1258 FEYYDGARSRE
+1258 FEHYDGARSRE
-1269 DLETTKVALGYIVLT
+1269 DLEATKVALGYIVLT

-1317 LWNAPIDPNAY
+1317 LWNGPIDPNAY
-1328 LDPNDPSQGTLLNPK
+1328 LDPNDPSQGTILNPK

>member
-21 VSTETARLRSQ
+21 VSAETARLRSQ
-32 SSPETSNLTSTA
+32 RSPETSDLTSNGA
-44 APQPPSFDLGDLIF
+44 APLPSLNLGDLIF
-58 VLPGRRAVRTLEAYL
+58 VLPGRRAIRTLEAYL

-125 LRKFSDA
+125 LREFSDA

-243 YIVVGA
+243 YLVVGA

-290 AWETAEIPLPDRRFF
+290 AWETAEIPIPDRRFF

-331 AANDAN
+331 ASDD
-337 GENADAAAAPDWRYE
+337 ENADADAAPDWRYE
-352 PIPAD
+352 PIPAA

-436 LDDGRSDAAEA
+436 LDDGRSDATEA
-447 EESAANAPAVAP
+447 EESAENAPAVAP

-473 DELPPDFGDDAPFDD
+473 DELPPDFGDDVPFDD
-488 DAESADDVII
+488 DAESADDDGDLNI
-498 NNETAENV
+498 NADETPSDA
-506 SAESPETLF
+506 SAAESSETSF

-571 FCDSDAPPLQR
+571 FCDSNVAPLQR

-590 TFKRSPVDAQ
+590 TFKRSSVDAQ
-600 TGELD
+600 TGNLD
-605 ALKLDAADF
+605 ALKLDATNF
-614 NADETDDVFSG
+614 KADETDDVFSG

-666 PEPGARTT
+666 PEPGARTS

-785 ARDACLTSALAA
+785 ARDACLTSALVA

-824 TAPENVPPRICRFF
+824 TAPENVPPRVCRFF

-844 DLAELEA
+844 DLDELEA

-864 ADAGNDVENAGAN
+864 ADAGNVDAN
-877 ATANADAESVE
+877 DAESLE
-888 TPIQTTSVANAATRL
+888 TPIQTTSTESAEPVL
-903 AVGPPSPSPSEPP
+903 AVGPTSPTPSETP
-916 RPVGFSVPILRTTGP
+916 RSVGFSVPILRTTGG
-931 APSKMKVTEFR
+931 APNKMKVTEFR

-992 CDSTD
+992 RDSVD

-1005 SERLDVVASRYFN
+1005 SRRLDVVANRYFN

-1170 QTTQSADASRFPQ
+1170 QTPQSADASRFPQ
-1183 TTQSADASRF
+1183 TPQTTRTPQSAASSQ
-1193 PQTTQA
+1193 PTQA
-1199 TRTPQNAAFPQTTQS
+1199 TRTPQS
-1214 AASSQS
+1214 
-1220 TQATRT
+1220 
-1226 PQNAALDEATG
+1226 AALDAETG

-1269 DLETTKVALGYIVLT
+1269 DLEETKVALGYIVLT

-1317 LWNAPIDPNAY
+1317 LWNGPIDPNAY

>member
-21 VSTETARLRSQ
+21 VSTETERLRSQ
-32 SSPETSNLTSTA
+32 SSLESSNLTPNN
-44 APQPPSFDLGDLIF
+44 APRPLSFDLGDLVF

-73 QLEVERAIQAGSIA
+73 QLEVERAIQAGSLA

-125 LRKFSDA
+125 LREFSDA

-203 RNELSRFDL
+203 RKELARFDL
-212 TDLNLARTAALLSG
+212 TDLNLARTAALLNG

-234 GFENGAAKR
+234 GFENGASKR

-290 AWETAEIPLPDRRFF
+290 AWETAEIPIPDRRFF

-331 AANDAN
+331 DAN
-337 GENADAAAAPDWRYE
+337 GAPDWRYE

-362 VPDAE
+362 VPDPE

-380 YATIRAQ
+380 YETIRAQ

-436 LDDGRSDAAEA
+436 LDDGRSGATEA
-447 EESAANAPAVAP
+447 EESAENAAAVVP

-473 DELPPDFGDDAPFDD
+473 DELPPDFGDDAPFDE
-488 DAESADDVII
+488 DAEFADDVV
-498 NNETAENV
+498 NNETAENIP
-506 SAESPETLF
+506 AESPETPF

-571 FCDSDAPPLQR
+571 FCDADAPPLQR
-582 EKLAAVEP
+582 EKIAAEP

-600 TGELD
+600 TGNLD
-605 ALKLDAADF
+605 ALKLDASNF
-614 NADETDDVFSG
+614 NVDAADDVFSG

-633 FAESFRWRT
+633 FAESFRWKT

-666 PEPGARTT
+666 PEPGARTS
-674 EATAQV
+674 EAAAQV
-680 DAFFAALNQEFDKFE
+680 DAFFAAINQEFDKFE

-724 PFPAADVVELQGWLD
+724 PFPGDDVVELQGWLD

-754 EGIVPSSKSSDL
+754 EGIVPSSKLSDL

-797 SKRNFFVVFGRRSL
+797 SKRNFFVILGRRSL

-851 RQLGRPFPKAPLV
+851 RQLGRPFPKAPGV
-864 ADAGNDVENAGAN
+864 ADAENA
-877 ATANADAESVE
+877 E
-888 TPIQTTSVANAATRL
+888 TPIQPTSTESAEPVL
-903 AVGPPSPSPSEPP
+903 AVGPTSPTP
-916 RPVGFSVPILRTTGP
+916 RPVGFSVPILRTTGG

-983 RDFGVAPEI
+983 RDFGLAPEI

-997 ADAISAWL
+997 ADAISSWL

-1107 RPSKEPISEF
+1107 RASKEPISDF
-1117 APDVFDDETQTAL
+1117 PPDVFDDETQTAL

-1160 FGITPAPNVP
+1160 FGITPAPN
-1170 QTTQSADASRFPQ
+1170 A
-1183 TTQSADASRF
+1183 
-1193 PQTTQA
+1193 
-1199 TRTPQNAAFPQTTQS
+1199 PQTTQS
-1214 AASSQS
+1214 AA
-1220 TQATRT
+1220 
-1226 PQNAALDEATG
+1226 LDEETG

-1244 LQLPLYRRFFREIL
+1244 LQLPLYRHFFREIL

-1269 DLETTKVALGYIVLT
+1269 DLETAKVALGYVVLT

-1328 LDPNDPSQGTLLNPK
+1328 LDPNDPSQGTILNPK
-1343 APPFSEDLSPITLD
+1343 APAFSEDLSPITLD

>member
-21 VSTETARLRSQ
+21 VSTETERLRSQ
-32 SSPETSNLTSTA
+32 SSPESSNLTPNN
-44 APQPPSFDLGDLIF
+44 APRPLSFDLGDVVF

-125 LRKFSDA
+125 LREFSDA
-132 EPVKSRALIKSLPAE
+132 EPEKSRALIRSLPAE

-203 RNELSRFDL
+203 RKELARFDL

-234 GFENGAAKR
+234 GFENGASKR
-243 YIVVGA
+243 YFVVGA

-290 AWETAEIPLPDRRFF
+290 AWETAEIPIPDRRFF

-322 ELSKIPVEN
+322 ELSKISVE
-331 AANDAN
+331 NDAN
-337 GENADAAAAPDWRYE
+337 GENGAAEAAPDWRYE

-380 YATIRAQ
+380 YETIRAQ

-436 LDDGRSDAAEA
+436 LDDGRSGETEA
-447 EESAANAPAVAP
+447 EESEENAPAVVP

-464 EAEEGVWFD
+464 EAEDGVWFD
-473 DELPPDFGDDAPFDD
+473 DELPPDFGDDAPFDE
-488 DAESADDVII
+488 DAELADVPLNINDAETSTDASA
-498 NNETAENV
+498 
-506 SAESPETLF
+506 AESPETPF

-571 FCDSDAPPLQR
+571 FCDSNVAPLQR

-600 TGELD
+600 TGNLD
-605 ALKLDAADF
+605 ALKLDATNF
-614 NADETDDVFSG
+614 KADETDDVFSG

-633 FAESFRWRT
+633 FAESFRWKT

-674 EATAQV
+674 EAAAQV
-680 DAFFAALNQEFDKFE
+680 DAFFAALHQEFDKFE

-824 TAPENVPPRICRFF
+824 TAPENVPPRVCRFF

-851 RQLGRPFPKAPLV
+851 RQLGRPFPKAPLG
-864 ADAGNDVENAGAN
+864 ADLE
-877 ATANADAESVE
+877 NADANDAESLE
-888 TPIQTTSVANAATRL
+888 TPIQTTSTESAEPVL
-903 AVGPPSPSPSEPP
+903 AVGPTSPTPSETP
-916 RPVGFSVPILRTTGP
+916 RSVGFSVPILRTTGP

-992 CDSTD
+992 RDSVD

-1005 SERLDVVASRYFN
+1005 SRRLDVVASRYFN

-1099 TFDTAKEG
+1099 TFDAAKEG

-1160 FGITPAPNVP
+1160 FGITPAPNAP
-1170 QTTQSADASRFPQ
+1170 PTTQNADGARF
-1183 TTQSADASRF
+1183 
-1193 PQTTQA
+1193 
-1199 TRTPQNAAFPQTTQS
+1199 PQNAAFTPTTQS
-1214 AASSQS
+1214 AACSQRTQSAVSSQS
-1220 TQATRT
+1220 TQTTQTPRT
-1226 PQNAALDEATG
+1226 PQSAALDEETG

-1269 DLETTKVALGYIVLT
+1269 DLEETKVALGYIVLT

-1328 LDPNDPSQGTLLNPK
+1328 LDPNDPSQGTILNPK

>member
-21 VSTETARLRSQ
+21 VSQETTRLRTQRFPAPSD
-32 SSPETSNLTSTA
+32 ST
-44 APQPPSFDLGDLIF
+44 PLSFDLGDLVF
-58 VLPGRRAVRTLEAYL
+58 VLPGRRATRTLEAYL
-73 QLEVERAIQAGSIA
+73 QLEVERAIEAGSIA

-125 LRKFSDA
+125 LREFSET
-132 EPVKSRALIKSLPAE
+132 EPEKSRALIKSLPAE

-181 RRRNLPEETERWE
+181 RRRGLPEETERWE
-194 SLGQIAALY
+194 SLGRLAALY
-203 RNELSRFDL
+203 RKELARFDL
-212 TDLNLARTAALLSG
+212 TDLNLARTAALLNG

-234 GFENGAAKR
+234 GFENGASKR

-261 ALGDRVSFF
+261 ALGDKISFF
-270 VFAPESLQDRFD
+270 VFAPESEKDRFD
-282 EFGVVVPE
+282 EFGVVIPE
-290 AWETAEIPLPDRRFF
+290 AWETAEIPIPDRRFF
-305 QVDGPVEQGK
+305 QVDGPVEQGQ

-322 ELSKIPVEN
+322 ELSKVPVEN
-331 AANDAN
+331 ASD
-337 GENADAAAAPDWRYE
+337 GAPDWRYE

-362 VPDAE
+362 VPDPE

-380 YATIRAQ
+380 YETIRAQ

-436 LDDGRSDAAEA
+436 LDDGRSETSAA
-447 EESAANAPAVAP
+447 EESAAVAP

-464 EAEEGVWFD
+464 EAEDGVWFD
-473 DELPPDFGDDAPFDD
+473 DELPPDFGDDAPFDE
-488 DAESADDVII
+488 DAEIADVPLNII
-498 NNETAENV
+498 DGEN
-506 SAESPETLF
+506 APADAPETPF

-552 AEFRLLRKVAI
+552 AEFRLLRKVSV

-571 FCDSDAPPLQR
+571 FYEPGVAPLQR
-582 EKLAAVEP
+582 EKIAAEP

-600 TGELD
+600 TGKLD
-605 ALKLDAADF
+605 ALKLGASDF

-666 PEPGARTT
+666 PEPGARTS
-674 EATAQV
+674 EAAAQV
-680 DAFFAALNQEFDKFE
+680 DAFFAAINQEFDKFE

-797 SKRNFFVVFGRRSL
+797 SKQNFFVVLGRRSL

-838 AGGGSN
+838 AGSGSN

-851 RQLGRPFPKAPLV
+851 RQLGRPFPKAQLV
-864 ADAGNDVENAGAN
+864 ANVENA
-877 ATANADAESVE
+877 E
-888 TPIQTTSVANAATRL
+888 TPIQTTSVESSETLL
-903 AVGPPSPSPSEPP
+903 AVGPTSPTP
-916 RPVGFSVPILRTTGP
+916 RPVGFSVPILRTTGG

-983 RDFGVAPEI
+983 RDFGNAEEI
-992 CDSTD
+992 RESTD

-1005 SERLDVVASRYFN
+1005 SERLDLVASRYFN

-1058 SPRSGSIT
+1058 APRSGSIT

-1075 EIFGRLDRIDYDPRE
+1075 EIFGRLDRIDYDPKA
-1090 NRWFVFDYK
+1090 NRWYVFDYK

-1107 RPSKEPISEF
+1107 RASKEPISDF
-1117 APDVFDDETQTAL
+1117 PPDVFDDETQTAL

-1148 PRLSAPLRTLEK
+1148 PRLSTPLRTLEK
-1160 FGITPAPNVP
+1160 FGITPAPNLP
-1170 QTTQSADASRFPQ
+1170 QSAETA
-1183 TTQSADASRF
+1183 QS
-1193 PQTTQA
+1193 P
-1199 TRTPQNAAFPQTTQS
+1199 QS
-1214 AASSQS
+1214 AA
-1220 TQATRT
+1220 ATS
-1226 PQNAALDEATG
+1226 ALDEETG

-1269 DLETTKVALGYIVLT
+1269 DLEETKVALGYVVLT

-1328 LDPNDPSQGTLLNPK
+1328 LDPNDPSQGTILNPK

-1357 YLTD
+1357 YLSD

>member
-1 MQRVFFDWS
+1 MRRVFFDWS
-10 RPFLPQVASFV
+10 RPFLPQVASFIF
-21 VSTETARLRSQ
+21 STETAR
-32 SSPETSNLTSTA
+32 
-44 APQPPSFDLGDLIF
+44 APRTPSDAPPSLDLGDLVFI
-58 VLPGRRAVRTLEAYL
+58 LPGRRAIRTLEAYL
-73 QLEVERAIQAGSIA
+73 QLEAERAIQSGSIA

-95 LTVGAAPEFLYPQ
+95 LTVGAAPEFLYPR
-108 RKRVA
+108 RKRLA

-125 LRKFSDA
+125 LREFADA
-132 EPVKSRALIKSLPAE
+132 EPVKARALVGSLPAE
-147 SNWAAQLELAQI
+147 SNWAAQLELAQT
-159 FVDLA
+159 FVELG
-164 DELASENRDFSA
+164 DELASENRDFAA

-181 RRRNLPEETERWE
+181 RRRGLSEETERWE

-203 RNELSRFDL
+203 RKELSRFDL
-212 TDLNLARTAALLSG
+212 TDLNLARTAALLGG
-226 EIGVSVGG
+226 EIGTL
-234 GFENGAAKR
+234 AAEKR
-243 YIVVGA
+243 FVVVGA
-249 VDLNRQQKAIFE
+249 VDLNRLQKAIFD

-270 VFAPESLQDRFD
+270 VFAPESEKDRFD
-282 EFGVVVPE
+282 EFGVVIPE
-290 AWETAEIPLPDRRFF
+290 AWETAEIPIPDRNFF
-305 QVDGPVEQGK
+305 QVDGPVEQGR
-315 AAALLVR
+315 AAALLVC
-322 ELSKIPVEN
+322 ELSTVPVEN
-331 AANDAN
+331 GGD
-337 GENADAAAAPDWRYE
+337 GELDRRYE

-362 VPDAE
+362 VPDDE

-380 YATIRAQ
+380 YETIRAQ
-387 GSPATQNRVF
+387 GSPTTQNRVF

-417 LARRSD
+417 LARRAD
-423 VEEYLIRNWRFVS
+423 VEDYLLRDWRFVS
-436 LDDGRSDAAEA
+436 LDDGRSNASEA
-447 EESAANAPAVAP
+447 EESAAVAP

-464 EAEEGVWFD
+464 EAEDGVWFD
-473 DELPPDFGDDAPFDD
+473 DELPPDFGDAEPFDE
-488 DAESADDVII
+488 DAEFADDGV
-498 NNETAENV
+498 NETAE
-506 SAESPETLF
+506 SAEPALETPF

-552 AEFRLLRKVAI
+552 AEFRLLRKVAL
-563 LIDRALEP
+563 LIERALEP
-571 FCDSDAPPLQR
+571 FCDPTEPPLKR
-582 EKLAAVEP
+582 EKIVAEP
-590 TFKRSPVDAQ
+590 TFKRSDVDAA
-600 TGELD
+600 TGGID
-605 ALKLDAADF
+605 ALKLAASDF
-614 NADETDDVFSG
+614 NVDASDDVFSG

-633 FAESFRWRT
+633 FAESFRWKT
-642 NQRRLPIA
+642 NQRRLPIG

-659 LCKIYPE
+659 LCRIYPE
-666 PEPGARTT
+666 PEPGARTS
-674 EATAQV
+674 ESAAQI
-680 DAFFAALNQEFDKFE
+680 DAFFAAFNQELDKFE
-695 AIPQELTADATGADA
+695 AIPRELAADATGADA
-710 IRTILKELAKATIP
+710 IRTILKELAKTTIP
-724 PFPAADVVELQGWLD
+724 PFPASEVVELQGWLD

-824 TAPENVPPRICRFF
+824 TTPENVPPRICRFF

-851 RQLGRPFPKAPLV
+851 RGLGRPFPKAPLV
-864 ADAGNDVENAGAN
+864 ADVENA
-877 ATANADAESVE
+877 E
-888 TPIQTTSVANAATRL
+888 TPIQTTSTETAETRL
-903 AVGPPSPSPSEPP
+903 AVGSTSPTP
-916 RPVGFSVPILRTTGP
+916 RSVGFRAPILRTSGP
-931 APSKMKVTEFR
+931 VPSKMKATEFR

-983 RDFGVAPEI
+983 RDFGNAPEI
-992 CDSTD
+992 RDSVD

-1058 SPRSGSIT
+1058 APRSGSIA

-1075 EIFGRLDRIDYDPRE
+1075 EIFGRLDRIDYDPKA

-1099 TFDTAKEG
+1099 TFDSAKEG
-1107 RPSKEPISEF
+1107 RASKEPNPEF

-1130 FTTRLGNVADDK
+1130 FTTRLGNVADEK

-1160 FGITPAPNVP
+1160 FGISPAPNLSDVDSQPP
-1170 QTTQSADASRFPQ
+1170 QTP
-1183 TTQSADASRF
+1183 
-1193 PQTTQA
+1193 P
-1199 TRTPQNAAFPQTTQS
+1199 
-1214 AASSQS
+1214 
-1220 TQATRT
+1220 
-1226 PQNAALDEATG
+1226 LDDETG
-1237 PTFDWVD
+1237 PAFDWVD

-1258 FEYYDGARSRE
+1258 FEHYDGARSRE
-1269 DLETTKVALGYIVLT
+1269 DIEETKVALGYIALT

-1293 GPWTERDLRSADAT
+1293 GPWTERDLRGADAT
-1307 ASRVVRTIRR
+1307 VSRVVRTIRR

-1328 LDPNDPSQGTLLNPK
+1328 LDPSDPSLGTLLNPK
-1343 APPFSEDLSPITLD
+1343 APAFSEDLSPITLD

>member
-21 VSTETARLRSQ
+21 VSTETARLRPQ
-32 SSPETSNLTSTA
+32 SPPERAHLTSSD
-44 APQPPSFDLGDLIF
+44 APQPPSFNLGDLVF
-58 VLPGRRAVRTLEAYL
+58 VLPGRRAIRTLEAYL

-95 LTVGAAPEFLYPQ
+95 LTVGAAPEFLYPP

-125 LRKFSDA
+125 LREFSDA
-132 EPVKSRALIKSLPAE
+132 EPEKSRALIKSLPAE

-181 RRRNLPEETERWE
+181 RRRGLPEETARWE

-203 RNELSRFDL
+203 RKELARFDL
-212 TDLNLARTAALLSG
+212 TDLNLARTSALLNG

-234 GFENGAAKR
+234 GFENGASKR
-243 YIVVGA
+243 YVVVGA

-261 ALGDRVSFF
+261 ALGDKISFF

-282 EFGVVVPE
+282 EFGVVIPE
-290 AWETAEIPLPDRRFF
+290 AWEAAEIPIPDRGFF

-322 ELSKIPVEN
+322 ELSKVPVE
-331 AANDAN
+331 NDAN
-337 GENADAAAAPDWRYE
+337 GAPDWRYE

-436 LDDGRSDAAEA
+436 LDDGRSDASEA

-473 DELPPDFGDDAPFDD
+473 DELPPDFGDDVPFDE
-488 DAESADDVII
+488 DAELADDVII
-498 NNETAENV
+498 NETAENV
-506 SAESPETLF
+506 SAESPETTF

-571 FCDSDAPPLQR
+571 FCDSQAPPLQR

-600 TGELD
+600 TGKLD
-605 ALKLDAADF
+605 ALKLDASDF
-614 NADETDDVFSG
+614 NVDAADDVFSG

-633 FAESFRWRT
+633 FAESFRWKT

-680 DAFFAALNQEFDKFE
+680 DAFFAAINQEFDKFE

-710 IRTILKELAKATIP
+710 IRTILKELAKTTIP
-724 PFPAADVVELQGWLD
+724 PFPGADVVELQGWLD

-797 SKRNFFVVFGRRSL
+797 SKRNFFVVLGRRSL

-824 TAPENVPPRICRFF
+824 TTPENVPPRICRFF
-838 AGGGSN
+838 AGSGSN

-851 RQLGRPFPKAPLV
+851 RQLGRPFPKAPVV
-864 ADAGNDVENAGAN
+864 ADF
-877 ATANADAESVE
+877 ADAETAE
-888 TPIQTTSVANAATRL
+888 TPIQTTSVANAETVL

-983 RDFGVAPEI
+983 RDFGLAPEI
-992 CDSTD
+992 RDSVD

-1005 SERLDVVASRYFN
+1005 GERLDLVASRYFN

-1058 SPRSGSIT
+1058 APRSGSIT

-1075 EIFGRLDRIDYDPRE
+1075 EIFGRLDRIDYDPKA

-1107 RPSKEPISEF
+1107 RPSKEPNTEF

-1170 QTTQSADASRFPQ
+1170 QTPQSADASRFPQ
-1183 TTQSADASRF
+1183 TPQSAV
-1193 PQTTQA
+1193 
-1199 TRTPQNAAFPQTTQS
+1199 
-1214 AASSQS
+1214 SSQS
-1220 TQATRT
+1220 TQAPQT
-1226 PQNAALDEATG
+1226 PQNAALDEETG

-1269 DLETTKVALGYIVLT
+1269 DLEATKVALGYIVLT

-1317 LWNAPIDPNAY
+1317 LWNAPLDPNAY

-1343 APPFSEDLSPITLD
+1343 APAFSEDLSPITLD

>member
-21 VSTETARLRSQ
+21 VSTETARLRTQ
-32 SSPETSNLTSTA
+32 SLPETASLTSNGATF
-44 APQPPSFDLGDLIF
+44 PPSLDLGDLVF
-58 VLPGRRAVRTLEAYL
+58 VLPGRRAIRTLEAYL
-73 QLEVERAIQAGSIA
+73 QLEVERAIQAGSVA

-95 LTVGAAPEFLYPQ
+95 LTVGAAPEFLYPP

-125 LRKFSDA
+125 LREFSDA
-132 EPVKSRALIKSLPAE
+132 EPEKSRALIKSLPAE

-203 RNELSRFDL
+203 RNELARFDL

-261 ALGDRVSFF
+261 ALGAQISFF
-270 VFAPESLQDRFD
+270 VFAPETLQDRFD
-282 EFGVVVPE
+282 EFGVVIPD
-290 AWETAEIPLPDRRFF
+290 AWETAEIPLPDRRIF
-305 QVDGPVEQGK
+305 QVDGPVEQAQ

-322 ELSKIPVEN
+322 ELSKVPVK
-331 AANDAN
+331 NDAN
-337 GENADAAAAPDWRYE
+337 GDNGDANAVPDWRYE

-357 SLTIG
+357 SLTLG

-380 YATIRAQ
+380 YETIRAQ

-423 VEEYLIRNWRFVS
+423 VEEYLIRNWRFAS

-447 EESAANAPAVAP
+447 EESAAVAP

-473 DELPPDFGDDAPFDD
+473 DELPPDFGDDAPFDE
-488 DAESADDVII
+488 DAELADVPLNINDVETSTDASA
-498 NNETAENV
+498 
-506 SAESPETLF
+506 AESPETPF

-571 FCDSDAPPLQR
+571 FCDSNVAPLQR

-600 TGELD
+600 TGNLD

-614 NADETDDVFSG
+614 NVDEADDVFSG

-633 FAESFRWRT
+633 FAESFRWKT

-666 PEPGARTT
+666 PEPGARTS
-674 EATAQV
+674 EAAAQV
-680 DAFFAALNQEFDKFE
+680 DAFFAALHQEFDKFE

-710 IRTILKELAKATIP
+710 IRTILKELAKTTIP
-724 PFPAADVVELQGWLD
+724 PFPGADLVELQGWLD
-739 LAFDDA
+739 LPFDDA

-824 TAPENVPPRICRFF
+824 TAPEKVPPRVCRFF

-992 CDSTD
+992 RDSTD

-1170 QTTQSADASRFPQ
+1170 QTPQSADASRFPQ
-1183 TTQSADASRF
+1183 TTQ
-1193 PQTTQA
+1193 
-1199 TRTPQNAAFPQTTQS
+1199 NAV
-1214 AASSQS
+1214 SSQS
-1220 TQATRT
+1220 TQS
-1226 PQNAALDEATG
+1226 PQSAALDAETG
-1237 PTFDWVD
+1237 PAFDWVD

-1258 FEYYDGARSRE
+1258 FEHYDGARSRE
-1269 DLETTKVALGYIVLT
+1269 DLEATKVALGYIVLT

-1317 LWNAPIDPNAY
+1317 LWNGPIDPNAY
-1328 LDPNDPSQGTLLNPK
+1328 LDPNDPSQGTILNPK

>member
-21 VSTETARLRSQ
+21 VSQETARLRTQ
-32 SSPETSNLTSTA
+32 SSSKSPDLTPNNAT
-44 APQPPSFDLGDLIF
+44 PPVFDLGDLVFI
-58 VLPGRRAVRTLEAYL
+58 LPGRRAIRTLEAYL

-95 LTVGAAPEFLYPQ
+95 LTVGAAPEFLYPP
-108 RKRVA
+108 RKRLA

-125 LRKFSDA
+125 LREFSDA
-132 EPVKSRALIKSLPAE
+132 EPEKSRALIKSRPTE

-181 RRRNLPEETERWE
+181 RRRDLPEETERWE

-203 RNELSRFDL
+203 RKELARFDL
-212 TDLNLARTAALLSG
+212 TDVNLARTAALLSG

-234 GFENGAAKR
+234 GFENGASKR
-243 YIVVGA
+243 YFVVGA

-282 EFGVVVPE
+282 EFGVVIPE
-290 AWETAEIPLPDRRFF
+290 AWETAEIPIPDRRFF
-305 QVDGPVEQGK
+305 QVDGPVEQGQ

-322 ELSKIPVEN
+322 ELSKVPVEN
-331 AANDAN
+331 
-337 GENADAAAAPDWRYE
+337 GESGAPDWRYE

-380 YATIRAQ
+380 YETIRAQ

-436 LDDGRSDAAEA
+436 LDDGRSNASETEEAAAES
-447 EESAANAPAVAP
+447 ESVAP

-464 EAEEGVWFD
+464 EAEDGVWFD
-473 DELPPDFGDDAPFDD
+473 DELPPGFGDDAPFDE
-488 DAESADDVII
+488 DAEIADADI
-498 NNETAENV
+498 NNDGENAP
-506 SAESPETLF
+506 AESPETPF

-552 AEFRLLRKVAI
+552 AEFRLLRKVAL
-563 LIDRALEP
+563 LIERALEP
-571 FCDSDAPPLQR
+571 FCDPQTPPLQR
-582 EKLAAVEP
+582 EKLAAEP
-590 TFKRSPVDAQ
+590 TFKRSPVDAE
-600 TGELD
+600 TGKLD

-614 NADETDDVFSG
+614 KTDETDDVFSG

-633 FAESFRWRT
+633 FAESFRWKT

-674 EATAQV
+674 EAAAQV
-680 DAFFAALNQEFDKFE
+680 DAFFAAINQEFDKFE

-797 SKRNFFVVFGRRSL
+797 SKRNFFVILGRRSL

-824 TAPENVPPRICRFF
+824 TTPENVPPRICRFF
-838 AGGGSN
+838 AGSGSN
-844 DLAELEA
+844 DLADLEA
-851 RQLGRPFPKAPLV
+851 RQLGRPFPKATL
-864 ADAGNDVENAGAN
+864 A
-877 ATANADAESVE
+877 ADAENAE
-888 TPIQTTSVANAATRL
+888 TPIQTTSTEGGETVL
-903 AVGPPSPSPSEPP
+903 AVGPPSEAP
-916 RPVGFSVPILRTTGP
+916 RPVGFSVPILRTSGP
-931 APSKMKVTEFR
+931 APNKMKVTEFR

-983 RDFGVAPEI
+983 RDFGLAPEI

-1058 SPRSGSIT
+1058 APRSGSIT

-1075 EIFGRLDRIDYDPRE
+1075 EIFGRLDRIDYDPKA

-1107 RPSKEPISEF
+1107 RPAKEPISEF

-1160 FGITPAPNVP
+1160 FGIAPAPNVE
-1170 QTTQSADASRFPQ
+1170 
-1183 TTQSADASRF
+1183 
-1193 PQTTQA
+1193 
-1199 TRTPQNAAFPQTTQS
+1199 TPPS
-1214 AASSQS
+1214 
-1220 TQATRT
+1220 
-1226 PQNAALDEATG
+1226 AALDEETG
-1237 PTFDWVD
+1237 PAFDWVD
-1244 LQLPLYRRFFREIL
+1244 LQLPLYRRFFQEIL
-1258 FEYYDGARSRE
+1258 FEYYDGARSRKDVAE
-1269 DLETTKVALGYIVLT
+1269 TKVALGYIVLT

-1328 LDPNDPSQGTLLNPK
+1328 LDPNDPSQGTILNPK

>member
-1 MQRVFFDWS
+1 
-10 RPFLPQVASFV
+10 
-21 VSTETARLRSQ
+21 
-32 SSPETSNLTSTA
+32 
-44 APQPPSFDLGDLIF
+44 
-58 VLPGRRAVRTLEAYL
+58 
-73 QLEVERAIQAGSIA
+73 
-87 PDWTPPTY
+87 
-95 LTVGAAPEFLYPQ
+95 
-108 RKRVA
+108 
-113 ARPTRLLCMRRA
+113 
-125 LRKFSDA
+125 
-132 EPVKSRALIKSLPAE
+132 
-147 SNWAAQLELAQI
+147 LAQI

-203 RNELSRFDL
+203 RKELARFDL

-243 YIVVGA
+243 YFVVGA

-261 ALGDRVSFF
+261 ALGDKVSFF
-270 VFAPESLQDRFD
+270 IFAPESLQDRFD

-290 AWETAEIPLPDRRFF
+290 AWETAEIPIPDRRFF

-331 AANDAN
+331 ASDD
-337 GENADAAAAPDWRYE
+337 ENADADAAPDWRYE
-352 PIPAD
+352 PTPAA

-436 LDDGRSDAAEA
+436 LDDGRSDATEA
-447 EESAANAPAVAP
+447 EESAENAPAVAP

-473 DELPPDFGDDAPFDD
+473 DELPPDFGDDVPFDD
-488 DAESADDVII
+488 DAESADDDGDLNI
-498 NNETAENV
+498 NADETPSDA
-506 SAESPETLF
+506 SAAESSETSF

-571 FCDSDAPPLQR
+571 FCDSNVAPLQR

-590 TFKRSPVDAQ
+590 TFKRSSVDAQ
-600 TGELD
+600 TGNLD
-605 ALKLDAADF
+605 ALKLDATNF
-614 NADETDDVFSG
+614 KADETDDVFSG

-666 PEPGARTT
+666 PEPGARTS

-785 ARDACLTSALAA
+785 ARDACLTSALVA

-824 TAPENVPPRICRFF
+824 TAPENVPPRVCRFF

-844 DLAELEA
+844 DLDELEA

-864 ADAGNDVENAGAN
+864 ADAGNVDAN
-877 ATANADAESVE
+877 DAESLE
-888 TPIQTTSVANAATRL
+888 TPIQTTSTESAEPVL
-903 AVGPPSPSPSEPP
+903 AVGPTSPTPSETP
-916 RPVGFSVPILRTTGP
+916 RSVGFSVPILRTTGG
-931 APSKMKVTEFR
+931 APNKMKVTEFR

-992 CDSTD
+992 RDSTD

-1005 SERLDVVASRYFN
+1005 SQRLDVVASRYFN

-1170 QTTQSADASRFPQ
+1170 QTPQSADASRFPQ
-1183 TTQSADASRF
+1183 TPQTTRTPQSAASSQ
-1193 PQTTQA
+1193 PTQA
-1199 TRTPQNAAFPQTTQS
+1199 TRTPQS
-1214 AASSQS
+1214 
-1220 TQATRT
+1220 
-1226 PQNAALDEATG
+1226 AALDAETG

-1269 DLETTKVALGYIVLT
+1269 DLEETKVALGYIVLT

-1317 LWNAPIDPNAY
+1317 LWNGPIDPNAY

>member
-21 VSTETARLRSQ
+21 VSTETERLRSQ
-32 SSPETSNLTSTA
+32 SLSESSNLTPNN
-44 APQPPSFDLGDLIF
+44 APRPLSFDLGDLVF

-125 LRKFSDA
+125 LREFSDA
-132 EPVKSRALIKSLPAE
+132 EPEKSRALIRSLPAE

-181 RRRNLPEETERWE
+181 RCRNLPEETERWE

-203 RNELSRFDL
+203 RKELARFDL

-234 GFENGAAKR
+234 GFENGASKR
-243 YIVVGA
+243 YFVVGA

-261 ALGDRVSFF
+261 ALGDKVSFF
-270 VFAPESLQDRFD
+270 IFAPESLQDRFD

-290 AWETAEIPLPDRRFF
+290 AWETAEIPIPDRSFF
-305 QVDGPVEQGK
+305 QVDGPVEQAQ

-322 ELSKIPVEN
+322 ELSKISV
-331 AANDAN
+331 ANDAN
-337 GENADAAAAPDWRYE
+337 GAAEAAPDWRYE

-380 YATIRAQ
+380 YETIRAQ

-436 LDDGRSDAAEA
+436 LDDGRSGAAEA
-447 EESAANAPAVAP
+447 EESAENAAAVVP

-464 EAEEGVWFD
+464 EAEDGVWFD
-473 DELPPDFGDDAPFDD
+473 DELPPDFGDDVPFDD
-488 DAESADDVII
+488 DAEPDAVLNINEDENAESSADAS
-498 NNETAENV
+498 ET
-506 SAESPETLF
+506 PF

-534 RVDGR
+534 RIDGR

-571 FCDSDAPPLQR
+571 FCDSNVAPLQR
-582 EKLAAVEP
+582 EKLAAEP
-590 TFKRSPVDAQ
+590 PFKRSPVDAQ
-600 TGELD
+600 TGNLD
-605 ALKLDAADF
+605 ALKLDAADL
-614 NADETDDVFSG
+614 NVDEADDVFSG

-633 FAESFRWRT
+633 FAESFRWKT

-864 ADAGNDVENAGAN
+864 ADAGNVDAN
-877 ATANADAESVE
+877 DAESLE
-888 TPIQTTSVANAATRL
+888 TPIQTTSTESAEPVL
-903 AVGPPSPSPSEPP
+903 AVGPTSPTPSEPP
-916 RPVGFSVPILRTTGP
+916 RSVGFSVPILRTTGP

-992 CDSTD
+992 RDSVD

-1005 SERLDVVASRYFN
+1005 SQRLDVVASRYFN

-1107 RPSKEPISEF
+1107 RASKEPISEF

-1160 FGITPAPNVP
+1160 FGITPAPNISQP
-1170 QTTQSADASRFPQ
+1170 TQSADASRFPQ
-1183 TTQSADASRF
+1183 TTQ
-1193 PQTTQA
+1193 
-1199 TRTPQNAAFPQTTQS
+1199 NAV
-1214 AASSQS
+1214 SSQS
-1220 TQATRT
+1220 TQS
-1226 PQNAALDEATG
+1226 AALDEETG

-1269 DLETTKVALGYIVLT
+1269 DLEETKVALGYIVLT

-1328 LDPNDPSQGTLLNPK
+1328 LDPNDPSQGTILNPK

>member
-1 MQRVFFDWS
+1 MRRVFFDWS

-21 VSTETARLRSQ
+21 FSTETAR
-32 SSPETSNLTSTA
+32 
-44 APQPPSFDLGDLIF
+44 APRTTPDAPPSLDLGDLVFI
-58 VLPGRRAVRTLEAYL
+58 LPGRRAIRTLEAYL

-95 LTVGAAPEFLYPQ
+95 LTVGAAPESLYPQ
-108 RKRVA
+108 RKRLA

-125 LRKFSDA
+125 LREFADA
-132 EPVKSRALIKSLPAE
+132 EPAKTRALVGALPAE
-147 SNWAAQLELAQI
+147 SNWAAQLELAQT
-159 FVDLA
+159 FVELA
-164 DELASENRDFSA
+164 DELASENRDFAA

-181 RRRNLPEETERWE
+181 RRRGLAEETERWE
-194 SLGQIAALY
+194 SLGRIAALY
-203 RNELSRFDL
+203 RKELACFDL
-212 TDLNLARTAALLSG
+212 TDLNLARTAALLGG
-226 EIGVSVGG
+226 EIGVSD
-234 GFENGAAKR
+234 ASKR
-243 YIVVGA
+243 CVVVGA
-249 VDLNRQQKAIFE
+249 VDLNRQQKAIFD

-270 VFAPESLQDRFD
+270 VFAPETEKDRFD
-282 EFGVVVPE
+282 EFGVVIPE
-290 AWETAEIPLPDRRFF
+290 AWETAEIPIPNNRFF

-315 AAALLVR
+315 AAALLVC
-322 ELSKIPVEN
+322 ELSKVSVEN
-331 AANDAN
+331 GAD
-337 GENADAAAAPDWRYE
+337 GEPDWRYE

-362 VPDAE
+362 VPDDE

-380 YATIRAQ
+380 YETIRAQ
-387 GSPATQNRVF
+387 GSPTTQNRVF

-423 VEEYLIRNWRFVS
+423 VEEYLLRDWRFVS
-436 LDDGRSDAAEA
+436 LDDGRSNAAEA
-447 EESAANAPAVAP
+447 EGSAAVAP

-464 EAEEGVWFD
+464 EAEDGVWFD
-473 DELPPDFGDDAPFDD
+473 DERPSDDGDAEPFDED
-488 DAESADDVII
+488 ALLPESDVINSDAESAGP
-498 NNETAENV
+498 A
-506 SAESPETLF
+506 PETPF

-552 AEFRLLRKVAI
+552 AEFRLLRKVAL
-563 LIDRALEP
+563 LIERALEP
-571 FCDSDAPPLQR
+571 FCDPTEPPLKR
-582 EKLAAVEP
+582 EKIAAEP
-590 TFKRSPVDAQ
+590 TFQRSAVDAE

-605 ALKLDAADF
+605 ALKFAAADF
-614 NADETDDVFSG
+614 NVDAADDVFSG

-633 FAESFRWRT
+633 FAESFRWKT
-642 NQRRLPIA
+642 NQRRLPIG

-659 LCKIYPE
+659 LCRIYPE
-666 PEPGARTT
+666 PEPSARTS
-674 EATAQV
+674 EAAAQV
-680 DAFFAALNQEFDKFE
+680 DAFFAAFNQELDKFE
-695 AIPQELTADATGADA
+695 AIPRDLAADATGADA
-710 IRTILKELAKATIP
+710 IRTILKELSKTTIP
-724 PFPAADVVELQGWLD
+724 PFPASEVVELQGWLD

-754 EGIVPSSKSSDL
+754 EGTVPSSKSSDL

-785 ARDACLTSALAA
+785 ARDACLTSALVA

-824 TAPENVPPRICRFF
+824 TTPENVPPRICRFF
-838 AGGGSN
+838 AGSGPN
-844 DLAELEA
+844 DLDELEA
-851 RQLGRPFPKAPLV
+851 RRLGRPFPKAPV
-864 ADAGNDVENAGAN
+864 AENA
-877 ATANADAESVE
+877 AT
-888 TPIQTTSVANAATRL
+888 TPIQTTSVEHAETRL
-903 AVGPPSPSPSEPP
+903 VGELSATPL
-916 RPVGFSVPILRTTGP
+916 GFRAPILRTSGP
-931 APSKMKVTEFR
+931 APSKMKATEFR

-962 APETTAEMNAAAFG
+962 AQETTAEMNAAAFG

-983 RDFGVAPEI
+983 RDFGNAPEI
-992 CDSTD
+992 RDSVD

-1058 SPRSGSIT
+1058 APRSGSIS
-1066 FDVGGGRPV
+1066 FDVGEGRPV
-1075 EIFGRLDRIDYDPRE
+1075 EIFGRLDRIDYDPKA

-1099 TFDTAKEG
+1099 TFDAAKEG
-1107 RPSKEPISEF
+1107 RASKEPNPEF

-1130 FTTRLGNVADDK
+1130 FTTRLGNVADEK

-1160 FGITPAPNVP
+1160 FGITPAPNLP
-1170 QTTQSADASRFPQ
+1170 GTAP
-1183 TTQSADASRF
+1183 
-1193 PQTTQA
+1193 
-1199 TRTPQNAAFPQTTQS
+1199 
-1214 AASSQS
+1214 
-1220 TQATRT
+1220 
-1226 PQNAALDEATG
+1226 ALDEETG
-1237 PTFDWVD
+1237 PAFDWID

-1258 FEYYDGARSRE
+1258 FEHYDGARSRE
-1269 DLETTKVALGYIVLT
+1269 DIEEAKVALGYIALT

-1317 LWNAPIDPNAY
+1317 LWNGPIDPNAY